1 MTPGRIERR
10 QAVIAVRAR
19 WARRDVLLALKRAL
33 SDFNSDHC
41 SQMAAGISYYVLFSI
56 FPLAIFLA
64 GISGLILRN
73 EALRA
78 ELLDGI
84 VQAFPLS
91 EGEARADI
99 ENSIDSLG
107 RGFSLAAVVGLGGL
121 LWSASGMM
129 GALRFA
135 LNQAW
140 DADYRRPFVI
150 AKAVDLMMVL
160 GVGLLLGA
168 SIAATVVMQVA
179 RRVSGELST
188 WLGPLGSGAT
198 LSVELVALLVPL
210 AISFATFLVIFKI
223 VPSVRTSF
231 ANIWPGALLA
241 AVLFEV
247 VKNGFAVYLNYF
259 GNYDAVYG
267 SLGAALAFLFF
278 VYVSANVLLLGA
290 EMAAEWPR
298 VTHGWYDDV
307 PATPSPDGKRGGITG
322 RLLGLFRGE
331 QSAPSHVEDTA
342 LAARRRERIRVEIAQ
357 RLEQGSAADDPSTDA
372 PG

>member
-1 MTPGRIERR
+1 MSRRIERWR
-10 QAVIAVRAR
+10 AVIAVRAR
-19 WARRDVLLALKRAL
+19 WAGRDSLLLLKRTL
-33 SDFNSDHC
+33 SQFSSDHC
-41 SQMAAGISYYVLFSI
+41 TQMAAGISYYVLFSI

-73 EALRA
+73 DALRA
-78 ELLDGI
+78 DLLDGI
-84 VQAFPLS
+84 VQALPLS
-91 EGEARADI
+91 EGEARGDI

-107 RGFSLAAVVGLGGL
+107 RGFSLAAIVGLGGL

-129 GALRFA
+129 GSLRFA

-140 DADYRRPFVI
+140 DSDYRRPFAV
-150 AKAVDLMMVL
+150 AKAVDLLMVL
-160 GVGLLLGA
+160 GVGVLLAA

-179 RRVSGELST
+179 RRVSGELSN

-198 LSVELVALLVPL
+198 LGVELVAVLVPL
-210 AISFATFLVIFKI
+210 MLSFGTFLLIYKI
-223 VPSVRTSF
+223 VPGVRTSF
-231 ANIWPGALLA
+231 AHIWPGALLA
-241 AVLFEV
+241 AVLFEL
-247 VKNGFAVYLNYF
+247 VKNGFAIYLSYF

-307 PATPSPDGKRGGITG
+307 PQQPRAEGERGGITG
-322 RLLGLFRGE
+322 RLLGLFRDV
-331 QSAPSHVEDTA
+331 QPAPPDVEDTP
-342 LAARRRERIRVEIAQ
+342 LAARRRERMRQEIARRMQ
-357 RLEQGSAADDPSTDA
+357 RE
-372 PG
+372 